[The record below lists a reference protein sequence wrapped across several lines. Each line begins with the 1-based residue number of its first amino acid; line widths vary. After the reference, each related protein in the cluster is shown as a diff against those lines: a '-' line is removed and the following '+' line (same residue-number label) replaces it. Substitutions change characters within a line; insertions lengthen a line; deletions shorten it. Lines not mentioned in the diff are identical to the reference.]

1 LLALCLLTEARRP
14 SRTSPTGDLVR
25 LAEQDR
31 SRWDRA
37 LIEEGHALVRACLR
51 QNMPGPYQIQ
61 AAIAAVH
68 TDAASA
74 AQTDWSQIVALYDQ
88 LLRFLPSPVVALNRA
103 IAVAEVDGPDVALGL
118 VEQLELDANH
128 LFHATRADLL
138 ERTGHLDDALRA
150 YDRALEVVTNAAE
163 RRHLE
168 RRRHEVASARPYGA

>member
-1 LLALCLLTEARRP
+1 M
-14 SRTSPTGDLVR
+14 
-25 LAEQDR
+25 Q
-31 SRWDRA
+31 WDSA

-68 TDAASA
+68 TDAPSA
-74 AQTDWSQIVALYDQ
+74 EQTDWPQIVALYDQ

-103 IAVAEVDGPDVALGL
+103 IATAEVAGPEIALGL
-118 VEQLELDANH
+118 VEQLDLDANH

-138 ERTGHLDDALRA
+138 ERTGRIDDALGA
-150 YDRALEVVTNAAE
+150 YDRALELVTNAAE

-168 RRRHEVASARPYGA
+168 RRRLEVATTNPPSGSTTSNIV